1 MGTAYSITLSTLES
15 NFSCLFARRVAA
27 GPTGA
32 GDPDT
37 QHQLISFVV
46 ERLRVPWRSEPAGVA
61 RPFIIAIAIDHG
73 ATRSQEAAVVE
84 WPSSRNSVAHQRC
97 LRRIEICRHVR
108 FKLYKLGRLLRK

>member
-1 MGTAYSITLSTLES
+1 MGTAYSITSSALES
-15 NFSCLFARRVAA
+15 NFSCLFARRWRRAQQVPVTRIA
-27 GPTGA
+27 P
-32 GDPDT
+32 

-84 WPSSRNSVAHQRC
+84 WLAKFGSASALPPLH
-97 LRRIEICRHVR
+97 
-108 FKLYKLGRLLRK
+108 